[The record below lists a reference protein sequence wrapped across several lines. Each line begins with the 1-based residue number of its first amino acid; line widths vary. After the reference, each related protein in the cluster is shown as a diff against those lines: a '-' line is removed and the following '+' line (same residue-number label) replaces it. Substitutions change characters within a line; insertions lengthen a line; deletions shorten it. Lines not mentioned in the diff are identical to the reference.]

1 MSYKSLPLRPDWCT
15 AGDDGRSGQPAL
27 VCGLQRLGRHTGSA
41 RALLLMFGGATA
53 ATIITANDDDISMP
67 SSISES
73 ATPTTNCEK
82 GKNVRKLQLKILA
95 RYTAM
100 IEAGS
105 IAPPLYMDDMLI
117 VEGNH
122 RM

>member
-1 MSYKSLPLRPDWCT
+1 
-15 AGDDGRSGQPAL
+15 
-27 VCGLQRLGRHTGSA
+27 
-41 RALLLMFGGATA
+41 MFGGATA
-53 ATIITANDDDISMP
+53 ATIITANDDDISMS

-73 ATPTTNCEK
+73 ATPTTNCEN

-100 IEAGS
+100 IEASS
-105 IAPPLYMDDMLI
+105 IAPPLYMDGTLI

-122 RM
+122 SI